1 MAWTFRQ
8 TVARFQ
14 GVLVD
19 LGESAFELVLPSCCR
34 LCLEPLDLGLDFCRD
49 CEPIFQNAEAMMV
62 DACRR
67 CARPRTRL
75 VVAGRGVDADLAPAK
90 LSSSAISDG
99 CPHCKKEAYGFDE
112 VVALWPY
119 QDRIC
124 GVVVASKYSSRV
136 ALADAIGRRLGA
148 TVAQTL
154 GECRPDFL
162 VNVPSHFTR
171 QAIRGGTSTL
181 AIAEGVAK
189 IVGVPYHEVLKMTRR
204 VEKQA
209 WLDDHAR
216 VENVRDAFA
225 VKPRY
230 VFRGLPDLT
239 DRHILLVDDVLTTGA
254 TASEVSRILKA
265 GGARRITLA
274 VVARALRG

>member
-8 TVARFQ
+8 SVDRFR
-14 GVLVD
+14 GILVD

-34 LCLEPLDLGLDFCRD
+34 LCLEPLVSSEDFCRD
-49 CEPIFQNAEAMMV
+49 CEPIFQSAEAMMV

-75 VVAGRGVDADLAPAK
+75 VVAGRGVDIDSYPTK
-90 LSSSAISDG
+90 LGSSVISAG
-99 CPHCKKEAYGFDE
+99 CQHCQKESYGFDE

-124 GVVVASKYSSRV
+124 EVVVASKYSSRV
-136 ALADAIGRRLGA
+136 ALADAIGRRLG
-148 TVAQTL
+148 TTLERTL
-154 GECRPDFL
+154 GESRPDIV

-189 IVGVPYHEVLKMTRR
+189 IVGVKYQEALKMTRR

-209 WLDDHAR
+209 WLDDHER

-230 VFRGLPDLT
+230 AFRGLPDLT

-254 TASEVSRILKA
+254 TASEVSRILRA
-265 GGARRITLA
+265 GGAQRVTLA